1 MSSTL
6 NKTLAR
12 ELATKINKVVNIPLM
27 NEKEEQ
33 ILFELIILVIL
44 DIFLSGVDATMNLE

>member
-12 ELATKINKVVNIPLM
+12 ELATKINKVINIPLM

-44 DIFLSGVDATMNLE
+44 DIFLNGVDATMNLE

>member
-6 NKTLAR
+6 NKTLAQ

-33 ILFELIILVIL
+33 VLFELIILIIL
-44 DIFLSGVDATMNLE
+44 DIFLSGMDATINQQ